1 MPRRDYEDD
10 NDPYVVI
17 EQRSTSV
24 MPFIVGLALG
34 AGVALLFAP
43 RSGEETRR
51 DLKRRAIRARKLAER
66 KATEISETVTETY
79 QDARRRVEET
89 IDTAKDAVD
98 LKRRQVT
105 RAVEA
110 GRAAARD
117 AVDAGRAAARETRD
131 DLEHRIATTKAEYTA
146 GVNAAKRARESG
158 SDEPVEG

>member
-1 MPRRDYEDD
+1 MSRRDLED

-66 KATEISETVTETY
+66 KAAELTDSVTETY
-79 QDARRRVEET
+79 QDTRRRVEET

-110 GRAAARD
+110 GRTAARD
-117 AVDAGRAAARETRD
+117 AIDAGRAAARDARD
-131 DLEHRIATTKAEYTA
+131 DLENRIATTKAAYTA
-146 GVNAAKRARESG
+146 GVKAAKRVNEAG
-158 SDEPVEG
+158 SDESAEG

>member
-1 MPRRDYEDD
+1 MSRRDFED

-51 DLKRRAIRARKLAER
+51 DLKRRALRARKLAER
-66 KATEISETVTETY
+66 KASELTDSVTETY
-79 QDARRRVEET
+79 QDARRRVEEK
-89 IDTAKDAVD
+89 IDDAKDAVD

-117 AVDAGRAAARETRD
+117 AIDAGRTAARDARD
-131 DLEHRIATTKAEYTA
+131 DLENRIATTKAAYTA
-146 GVNAAKRARESG
+146 GVKAAKRVHDTE
-158 SDEPVEG
+158 SDEAEG

>member
-1 MPRRDYEDD
+1 MSRRDFED

-24 MPFIVGLALG
+24 MPFLIGLALG

-43 RSGEETRR
+43 KSGEETRR
-51 DLKRRAIRARKLAER
+51 DLKRRAIRARKRPNEKR
-66 KATEISETVTETY
+66 PSVTDTVSDTY

-89 IDTAKDAVD
+89 IDGAKDAVD

-110 GRAAARD
+110 GRAAAAMR
-117 AVDAGRAAARETRD
+117 DAGRAAAHDARE
-131 DLEHRIATTKAEYTA
+131 DLENRLAETKAAYTA
-146 GVNAAKRARESG
+146 GVKAAKRVDDAA
-158 SDEPVEG
+158 SDEPVDG

>member
-1 MPRRDYEDD
+1 MSRRDFED

-43 RSGEETRR
+43 KSGEETRR

-66 KATEISETVTETY
+66 KAQELGDTVNETY
-79 QDARRRVEET
+79 QDARRRVEDT
-89 IDTAKDAVD
+89 IDSAKDAVE
-98 LKRRQVT
+98 LKRRQVS

-110 GRAAARD
+110 GRAAAHD
-117 AVDAGRAAARETRD
+117 ARE
-131 DLEHRIATTKAEYTA
+131 DLEHRLATTKAAYTA
-146 GVNAAKRARESG
+146 GVRAAKRAHDTA
-158 SDEPVEG
+158 SDEPAEG

>member
-1 MPRRDYEDD
+1 MSRRDFED

-51 DLKRRAIRARKLAER
+51 DLKRRALRARKLAER
-66 KATEISETVTETY
+66 KASELTDSVTETY
-79 QDARRRVEET
+79 QDARRRVEEK
-89 IDTAKDAVD
+89 IDDAKDAVE
-98 LKRRQVT
+98 LKRRQV
-105 RAVEA
+105 

-117 AVDAGRAAARETRD
+117 AIAAGRTAARDARD
-131 DLEHRIATTKAEYTA
+131 DQENRIATTKAAYTA
-146 GVNAAKRARESG
+146 GVKAAKRVHDTE
-158 SDEPVEG
+158 SDEAEG